1 MDVSPSLSRRKKA
14 LRPDPCR
21 VCGSPS
27 WWDGGRRVAE
37 VIQELG
43 LGVRRVIDVLRPRAR
58 CSDRR
63 CAAGSWTLYS
73 ADAYPHR
80 SYQLDVVASA
90 VAEVC
95 VGGAS
100 RQTAAEHHACSRRSV
115 ARWVRWTA
123 QLARPADL
131 AQLCA
136 RLDPDGLPPPT
147 PAPAGDE
154 VRRAGAV
161 LRLLEQLGNILRR
174 RGVALPE
181 RGPGLGRV
189 LVAQR
194 TRFGDVAWLTRA
206 SPPLRV
212 APEALPV

>member
-1 MDVSPSLSRRKKA
+1 VDVSPSPARRKKA

-21 VCGSPS
+21 VCGSSS
-27 WWDGGRRVAE
+27 WWNGGRLVAE
-37 VIQELG
+37 VIHELG
-43 LGVRRVIDVLRPRAR
+43 QGVRRVIDVLRPRAR

-63 CAAGSWTLYS
+63 CAAGSWTIYP

-80 SYQLDVVASA
+80 SYQLDVVASV

-100 RQTAAEHHACSRRSV
+100 RRAAAEHHACSQRSV
-115 ARWVRWTA
+115 SRWVRWTA
-123 QLARPADL
+123 QLAPPADL
-131 AQLCA
+131 ARLCVC
-136 RLDPDGLPPPT
+136 LDPEGLPPPT
-147 PAPAGDE
+147 PASTGGE
-154 VRRAGAV
+154 VSRAGAV
-161 LRLLEQLGNILRR
+161 LRLLEHLAAVLFR
-174 RGVALPE
+174 RGVALPG
-181 RGPGLGRV
+181 RGSGLARV

-194 TRFGDVAWLTRA
+194 ARFGDVAWLTRA